1 MMINIDNELRS
12 LIPPLQDEEL
22 RLLEQ
27 SIQRE
32 GCREPLVVWKGHG
45 TVVDGHNRFEIC
57 RKIDVTFDVVEIE
70 FDSKHDVIEWMC
82 INQLGRRNLTDAA
95 RSDLRGKR
103 YNNEKNREGRPTK
116 ERHQSDAVS
125 KPERSRERIAKEEG
139 VGSATILRDGEYSAA
154 LDTLETLGIERQEFT
169 SGRRKIQKSAVKQ
182 LAETAKEDPEAAR
195 IAWQKVEKQGPS
207 SGAIKSALRDVRNEQ
222 AAETITRN
230 SDELIQVHHGD
241 FAALSADLEPGTI
254 DAIIT
259 DPPYPYEFIDQWTNL
274 SVAAMRLL
282 KPGGWCIAY
291 SGKQHLA
298 EVIRRMSDGGLSY
311 FWQVIF
317 MQTVTP
323 TIHPRKVN
331 TRYKP
336 ILLFQKPP
344 ITPPEGYFVDV
355 IDGKGVEKS
364 DHEWQQ
370 SEDGFAWLIERF
382 TNVGDTIVEPFAGG
396 GTVPAVAQRLGRFC
410 IAYEIEEASYAAT
423 CKRVFGQKV
432 A

>member
-1 MMINIDNELRS
+1 MLNIDHELRS
-12 LIPPLQDEEL
+12 LIPPLKDEEL
-22 RLLEQ
+22 RLLEH
-27 SIQRE
+27 SIDRE
-32 GCREPLVVWKGHG
+32 GCREPLVVWEGHG
-45 TVVDGHNRFEIC
+45 TIVDGHNRFEIC
-57 RKIDVTFDVVEIE
+57 RKLDVPFEVVEVG

-82 INQLGRRNLTDAA
+82 VNQLGRRNLTDAA

-103 YNNEKNREGRPTK
+103 YNNEKKREGRPTK
-116 ERHQSDAVS
+116 ELPQSGAVS
-125 KPERSRERIAKEEG
+125 QPGPTRERIAKEEG
-139 VGSATILRDGEYSAA
+139 VSKNTVDRDGEFSAA
-154 LDTLETLGIERQEFT
+154 LDTLEALGIERQEFT

-182 LAETAKEDPEAAR
+182 LADTAKEDPDAAR
-195 IAWQKVEKQGPS
+195 DAWKKVQQEGPS

-222 AAETITRN
+222 AAQTISRN

-241 FAALSADLEPGTI
+241 FAHLSADLEPGSV

-259 DPPYPYEFIDQWTNL
+259 DPPYPYEFIDQWTSL
-274 SVAAMRLL
+274 STTAMRLL

-298 EVIRRMSDGGLSY
+298 EVVRRMSDGGLAY
-311 FWQVIF
+311 FWQIIF

-344 ITPPEGYFVDV
+344 ITPPDAYFVDV
-355 IDGKGVEKS
+355 IDGQGVEKS

-423 CKRVFGQKV
+423 CRRVFDGEV